1 MSERFRR
8 VDNALI
14 DHVFEPLA
22 NWIGQRS
29 TFGAFRLARLCIDAA
44 ALSWIVCQLAPAAG
58 AVGSGNLPIR
68 VARFGLVVL
77 GFMALSILRRV
88 FERIEGAGG
97 RANPLREGMHVHRV
111 ACLFWILGL
120 LVKTAG
126 DPPSTN
132 SLALIA
138 VGAFVTAAVY
148 IGACSNPPPKR
159 RNAERRW
166 SRAGSFLFSTVAI
179 R

>member
-8 VDNALI
+8 VDDALI
-14 DHVFEPLA
+14 DQVFEPLA

-44 ALSWIVCQLAPAAG
+44 TLSWITCQLASVAA
-58 AVGSGNLPIR
+58 AVRSGNLPAQLSR
-68 VARFGLVVL
+68 YGLAVL

-88 FERIEGAGG
+88 FERTDGTGA
-97 RANPLREGMHVHRV
+97 RANPLREGMHIHRV
-111 ACLFWILGL
+111 ACLLWILGL

-126 DPPSTN
+126 EPTGLE
-132 SLALIA
+132 SLALLA
-138 VGAFVTAAVY
+138 VGTFATAAVY
-148 IGACSNPPPKR
+148 IRACSNLPRKR
-159 RNAERRW
+159 RNAARRW
-166 SRAGSFLFSTVAI
+166 SWAGSFLFSRAAI